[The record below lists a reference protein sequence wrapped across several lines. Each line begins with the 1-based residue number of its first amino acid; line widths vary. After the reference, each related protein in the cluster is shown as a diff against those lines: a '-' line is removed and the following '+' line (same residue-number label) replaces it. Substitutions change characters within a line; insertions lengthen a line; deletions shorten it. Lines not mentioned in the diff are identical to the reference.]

1 MKRHFIDWRLLSGFV
16 ALLSLIIIIGFIG
29 IYQIQS
35 SLDTIV
41 RLGEGYL
48 PLQRVVLEMRIN
60 NSLYAMEIRNYF
72 FWKGSKYLDSARL
85 AVDSETI
92 KKTKQDFSKALETF
106 ASLAKKPKQK
116 EWAKRVRQ
124 SGERLQSIGLR
135 IIELVDQKAGRKEIN
150 KLLMN
155 FESLSYQIDEFLN
168 NKVETSNL
176 ETIKTEMASA
186 RLEKK
191 RSILFLSWSLVLGF
205 LIGTATAAAAY
216 HNQRQQQQKQ
226 QKLARKMIKVE
237 EENKA
242 DFSLQIHDQMG
253 QDLSAVK
260 IYLDLIGQ
268 AAGDNN
274 QIKKNSDESK
284 KILAGLI
291 EKTHNISELIRP
303 PALDEIGLLDTIAAL
318 VEQYRRISKIK
329 INYRKPSQPINIP
342 REHSLTIYRLVQEG
356 LTNII
361 KHAQATS
368 VQLSLEVK
376 EGGFKLVLKD
386 NGKGFD
392 YKNYLK
398 TYRRR
403 QQDKLKLGLS
413 GLKERVTL
421 LGGQMEIKTA
431 PGEGTR
437 LIAQLPLGSA

>member
-1 MKRHFIDWRLLSGFV
+1 LF
-16 ALLSLIIIIGFIG
+16 LIIIIGFIG

-35 SLDTIV
+35 SLNTIV

-48 PLQRVVLEMRIN
+48 PLQRAVLEMRIN

-85 AVDSETI
+85 AVDSEKI
-92 KKTKQDFSKALETF
+92 KKTKQDFSKTLKIF
-106 ASLAKKPKQK
+106 ASLAKKPEQK
-116 EWAKRVRQ
+116 EWAKRVKQ
-124 SGERLQSIGLR
+124 SGEGLQSIGSR
-135 IIELVDQKAGRKEIN
+135 IIELVDQKADRKKIN

-168 NKVETSNL
+168 NKVEIFNL
-176 ETIKTEMASA
+176 ETIKTEIVSA
-186 RLEKK
+186 RLQKR
-191 RSILFLSWSLVLGF
+191 RSILFLSWSLVLSF

-226 QKLARKMIKVE
+226 QQLTQKMIKIE

-253 QDLSAVK
+253 QELSALK
-260 IYLDLIGQ
+260 IYLDLISQ
-268 AAGDNN
+268 AAADNN
-274 QIKKNSDESK
+274 QIKKNSEESK

-303 PALDEIGLLDTIAAL
+303 PALDELGLLDTISAL
-318 VEQYRRISKIK
+318 VDQYRRISKIK
-329 INYRKPSQPINIP
+329 INYKKPSPPIHIP

-361 KHAQATS
+361 KHAKATS
-368 VQLSLEVK
+368 VELALEVK
-376 EGGFKLVLKD
+376 GGIFKLVLKD

-398 TYRRR
+398 NYRRR
-403 QQDKLKLGLS
+403 RQDKLKLGLS

-431 PGEGTR
+431 PDKGTK
-437 LIAQLPLGSA
+437 LVVELLLDNA

>member
-1 MKRHFIDWRLLSGFV
+1 MKKHFIDWRLLSGFI
-16 ALLSLIIIIGFIG
+16 ALLFLIIIIGFIG

-35 SLDTIV
+35 SLNTIV

-48 PLQRVVLEMRIN
+48 PLQRAVLEMRIN

-85 AVDSETI
+85 AVDSEKI
-92 KKTKQDFSKALETF
+92 KKTKQDFSKTLKIF
-106 ASLAKKPKQK
+106 ASLAKKPEQK
-116 EWAKRVRQ
+116 EWAKRVKQ
-124 SGERLQSIGLR
+124 SGEGLQSIGSR
-135 IIELVDQKAGRKEIN
+135 IIELVDQKADRKKIN

-168 NKVETSNL
+168 NKVEIFNL
-176 ETIKTEMASA
+176 ETIKTEIVSA
-186 RLEKK
+186 RLQKR
-191 RSILFLSWSLVLGF
+191 RSILFLSWSLVLSF
-205 LIGTATAAAAY
+205 LIGAATAAAAY

-226 QKLARKMIKVE
+226 QQLTQKMIKIE

-253 QDLSAVK
+253 QELSALK
-260 IYLDLIGQ
+260 IYLDLISQ
-268 AAGDNN
+268 AAAGNN
-274 QIKKNSDESK
+274 QIKKNSEESK

-303 PALDEIGLLDTIAAL
+303 PALDELGLLETISAL
-318 VEQYRRISKIK
+318 VDQYRRISKIK
-329 INYRKPSQPINIP
+329 INYKEPSPPIDIP

-376 EGGFKLVLKD
+376 EGVFRLALKD

-398 TYRRR
+398 SYRRR
-403 QQDKLKLGLS
+403 RQDKLKLGLS

-431 PGEGTR
+431 PGFGTK
-437 LIAQLPLGSA
+437 LLAELPLNNA